1 MTEVLA
7 LDIGGTKL
15 AAGVVGRDG
24 TVHGHRV
31 VPTPVTDD
39 PEVVFEAVLDLL
51 TPFDAP
57 VIGVGSAGPL
67 DPFGGTVS
75 PLNTPAWREFPLV
88 KRLTTAL
95 GRPVV
100 LAGDGHCFALAEH
113 WLGAGRGSAALLG
126 MVVSTGV
133 GGGLILSGELILGPS
148 GNAGHIGHAIVD
160 PDGPACACGSRG
172 CVEAYSSGP
181 SLVRWAVS
189 NGWSPV
195 VAPPSAAPPAAPDR
209 PAPTARD
216 LAASAAAGDP
226 VALAAFDQGAKALAA
241 GILSAAAIVDLDTV
255 VIGGGV
261 AASGPLLFDP
271 LRDWIGRL
279 AGLDFLRGLRVLPAE
294 LTEAGVIGAA
304 ALAFRR

>member
-15 AAGVVGRDG
+15 AAGLVGRDG
-24 TVHGHRV
+24 TVRAHRV

-39 PEVVFEAVLDLL
+39 PEVVFGALLDLL
-51 TPFDAP
+51 APLDAP

-88 KRLTTAL
+88 ERLKAAR

-133 GGGLILSGELILGPS
+133 GGGLILAGELILGPS

-160 PDGPACACGSRG
+160 PAGPACACGSRG

-181 SLVRWAVS
+181 SLVRWALAE
-189 NGWSPV
+189 GWV
-195 VAPPSAAPPAAPDR
+195 VAPPSAAPPAVPATDA

-216 LAASAAAGDP
+216 LAAAAALGDP
-226 VALAAFDQGAKALAA
+226 IALAAFDRGARALAA
-241 GILSAAAIVDLDTV
+241 GILSAASIVDLDTV

-261 AASGPLLFDP
+261 AASGPILFDP
-271 LRDWIGRL
+271 LRRWIAEL

-294 LTEAGVIGAA
+294 LADAGVIGAA

>member
-15 AAGVVGRDG
+15 AAGLVGPDG
-24 TVHGHRV
+24 TVLAHRV

-39 PEVVFEAVLDLL
+39 PEVVFGAVLDLL
-51 TPFDAP
+51 APFDAP

-75 PLNTPAWREFPLV
+75 PLNTPAWRGFPLV
-88 KRLTTAL
+88 KRLTEAY

-133 GGGLILSGELILGPS
+133 GGGLILADQLILGPS

-160 PDGPACACGSRG
+160 PAGPACACGSRG

-181 SLVRWAVS
+181 SLVRWALS
-189 NGWSPV
+189 QGWV
-195 VAPPSAAPPAAPDR
+195 VAAPV
-209 PAPTARD
+209 PTARD

-226 VALAAFDQGAKALAA
+226 IALAAFDRGARALAA

-261 AASGPLLFDP
+261 AASGPILFDP
-271 LRDWIGRL
+271 LHRWIAEL
-279 AGLDFLRGLRVLPAE
+279 AGLDFLQGLRVLPAR